1 MGFAATIVTLCL
13 VLLGTPLFIVIAASG
28 LLFLYRNGIDFS
40 AVIIELYKLA
50 HTPTL
55 TALPLFA
62 LAGYVLAE
70 SNAPRRLVRLS
81 DALLGWLPGGL
92 AVIALLVS
100 AVFTALTGATGL
112 TIVAMGG
119 LLFPALQQ
127 QKYPEGFSLGLLTTS
142 GTLGLLFPPSFPLI
156 LYGIVAQTSIDQLFL
171 AGILPGILLVLFLSL
186 YSVWKGYRSEVARP
200 RFTFLELRGALREA
214 IWEMPLPF
222 VVLGGIYGGYVA
234 ISEAAVLTV
243 LYVLVVEMG
252 VYRDVKF
259 KDLKSITIKSSIL
272 VGGILIILGVSFG
285 LTNTLINEE
294 IPAKLLDFMKGH
306 VESPLA
312 FLAWLNLFL
321 LAAGCLLGMFPALIV
336 VVPMILPVAQAYGI
350 HPIHLGIILL
360 TNLEIGASLPPVGI
374 NLFVA
379 SLRFER
385 PILDL
390 YRASVPYILILLLAL
405 IVITYSPALSL
416 AILGKAINP

>member
-1 MGFAATIVTLCL
+1 MGLLSTIATLCL

-28 LLFLYRNGIDFS
+28 LFFLYLNGIDFS
-40 AVIIELYKLA
+40 ALIIELYKLA

-92 AVIALLVS
+92 AIIALLVS

-112 TIVAMGG
+112 TIVALGG
-119 LLFPALQQ
+119 LLFPALRQQ
-127 QKYPEGFSLGLLTTS
+127 RYPERFSLGLLTTS
-142 GTLGLLFPPSFPLI
+142 GTLGLLFPPSFALI

-171 AGILPGILLVLFLSL
+171 AGILPGIFLVLLLSL
-186 YSVWKGYRSEVARP
+186 YSGWKGFRSNVARP
-200 RFTFLELRGALREA
+200 PFTFRELRGALREA

-222 VVLGGIYGGYVA
+222 VVLGGIYGGLVA
-234 ISEAAVLTV
+234 VSEAAVLTV
-243 LYVLVVEMG
+243 IYVMVVEMG

-259 KDLKSITIKSSIL
+259 KDLKAITIKSSIL

-285 LTNTLINEE
+285 LTNSLINEE
-294 IPAKLLDFMKGH
+294 IPSKLLDFMKAH
-306 VESPLA
+306 VQSHIA

-321 LAAGCLLGMFPALIV
+321 LAAGCILGMFPALIV
-336 VVPMILPVAQAYGI
+336 LVPMILPVAEAYGV
-350 HPIHLGIILL
+350 HPTHLGIILL

-374 NLFVA
+374 NLFV
-379 SLRFER
+379 SSMRFER
-385 PILDL
+385 PVIEL
-390 YRASVPYILILLLAL
+390 YRASVPFIIILLLAL
-405 IVITYSPALSL
+405 VVITYWPALSL
-416 AILGKAINP
+416 AIIGAR

>member
-1 MGFAATIVTLCL
+1 MGLLSTIATLCL

-28 LLFLYRNGIDFS
+28 LFFLYLNGIDFS
-40 AVIIELYKLA
+40 ARIIELYKLA

-92 AVIALLVS
+92 AIIALLVS

-112 TIVAMGG
+112 TIVALGG
-119 LLFPALQQ
+119 LLFPALRQQ
-127 QKYPEGFSLGLLTTS
+127 RYPERFSLGLLTTS
-142 GTLGLLFPPSFPLI
+142 GTLGLLFPPSFALI

-171 AGILPGILLVLFLSL
+171 AGILPGIFLVLLLSL
-186 YSVWKGYRSEVARP
+186 YSGWKGFRSNVARP
-200 RFTFLELRGALREA
+200 PFTFRELRGALREA

-222 VVLGGIYGGYVA
+222 VVLGGIYGGLVA
-234 ISEAAVLTV
+234 VSEAAVLTV
-243 LYVLVVEMG
+243 IYVMVVEMG
-252 VYRDVKF
+252 VYRDVKL
-259 KDLKSITIKSSIL
+259 KDLKAITVKSSIL

-285 LTNTLINEE
+285 LTNSLINEE
-294 IPAKLLDFMKGH
+294 IPSKVLEFMKTH
-306 VESPLA
+306 VQSHIA

-321 LAAGCLLGMFPALIV
+321 LGAGCILGMFPALIV
-336 VVPMILPVAQAYGI
+336 LVPMILPVAEAYGV
-350 HPIHLGIILL
+350 HPTHLGIILL

-374 NLFVA
+374 NLFV
-379 SLRFER
+379 SSMRFER
-385 PILDL
+385 PVIEL
-390 YRASVPYILILLLAL
+390 YRASVPFIIILLLAL
-405 IVITYSPALSL
+405 VVITYWPALSL
-416 AILGKAINP
+416 AIIGAR

>member
-1 MGFAATIVTLCL
+1 VGFLASVATLCIIL
-13 VLLGTPLFIVIAASG
+13 AGAPLFIVIAASG

-40 AVIIELYKLA
+40 ALIIELYKLA

-92 AVIALLVS
+92 AIIALSVS

-119 LLFPALQQ
+119 LLFPALVQ
-127 QKYPEGFSLGLLTTS
+127 QKYPERFSLGLLTTS

-171 AGILPGILLVLFLSL
+171 AGILPGILLVLLLSV
-186 YSVWKGYRSEVARP
+186 YSAWKGFRFNVARP
-200 RFTFLELRGALREA
+200 AFTVREARGALREA
-214 IWEMPLPF
+214 IWEIPLPF
-222 VVLGGIYGGYVA
+222 IVLGGIYGGFVA
-234 ISEAAVLTV
+234 VSEAAVLTV
-243 LYVLVVEMG
+243 LYVLVVEVL

-259 KDLKSITIKSSIL
+259 RDLKSIALKSSVL

-285 LTNTLINEE
+285 LTNSLINEE
-294 IPAKLLDFMKGH
+294 IPSKVLDFMKLH
-306 VESPLA
+306 VESHLA

-321 LAAGCLLGMFPALIV
+321 LVAGCVLGMFPALIV
-336 VVPMILPVAQAYGI
+336 LVPMILPVAQAYGV

-374 NLFVA
+374 NLFV
-379 SLRFER
+379 SSMRFER
-385 PILDL
+385 PVLEL

-405 IVITYSPALSL
+405 VVITYWPALSL
-416 AILGKAINP
+416 AILGSTR